1 MERLR
6 MVLLGFRTTF
16 ILDLRN
22 NISDLAL
29 TEAATGNIL

>member
-1 MERLR
+1 MYGPSGLR
-6 MVLLGFRTTF
+6 YNY